1 LYVDAE
7 CCPSIFT
14 ALPSTGVEVEVTD
27 DSDRMGL
34 LTMSGSFLWVNALF
48 PPVLAGAFF
57 GTKAYLASAYAD
69 QLVAMYGV
77 PVADVPMVV
86 AVYTS
91 AFAFFSGIV
100 SIMYTAA
107 VTNAY
112 DNNTPRIQRGPD
124 LYKVTPL
131 GFRLQ
136 SAHNNALE
144 TVGAYLMP
152 CFFAATTLK
161 LDPVFFA
168 KLAAPVVPLR
178 VLFTFFYATNM
189 DALRSGTFV
198 VQNTCIFFIGF
209 ASFAP
214 AAKELMAA

>member
-1 LYVDAE
+1 
-7 CCPSIFT
+7 
-14 ALPSTGVEVEVTD
+14 
-27 DSDRMGL
+27 MGL

-57 GTKAYLASAYAD
+57 GTKAYLASEYAD

-86 AVYTS
+86 AVYMS

-161 LDPVFFA
+161 LYPVFFA